1 MSISTFLKQSDYV
14 LIIFFIFLWIGANY
28 MKKWELMNYSTDK
41 IIYMI
46 NLNIDTHRTIEE
58 NIALYKLQNILQQFN
73 YQVEI
78 IDAWIEDLELDDLV
92 NKLESNKTMF
102 IGVTGC
108 LANINEIKM
117 FLDKLKKTYL

>member
-1 MSISTFLKQSDYV
+1 
-14 LIIFFIFLWIGANY
+14 
-28 MKKWELMNYSTDK
+28 MNYSTDK
-41 IIYMI
+41 IIYLI